1 MFVSK
6 FWTMLLAIA
15 LGIAVG
21 VIFLAR
27 DVVNRERADN
37 AESVL
42 YKEMSK
48 VDVALKL
55 HARSRLDVLLGVTAD
70 PAVRRYLFAA
80 NGSPERASKV
90 RGDLLGVLRKRNE
103 EMGKY
108 KADRL
113 VALDS
118 DGRVVA
124 QVGPNEREHG
134 YVLKGFPAVDW
145 ALRGYLRDD
154 MWKLGNEIFL
164 AAARPVIDQGSYVGV
179 MVHLMKV
186 NDALAGELSPQMQL
200 AFYAGDMMIA
210 VGQPKSEDAA
220 QAQGAV
226 IAEPLDEVKKS
237 EQFTKK
243 GYSHAVR
250 IDSDESG
257 YMAVYGKARGEAS
270 QLGVGYALVVPLEVM
285 GSATEFYEKAA
296 AQDVQALPFVWLIL
310 GVLLATA
317 FGWVW
322 NYLEAQRPA
331 KRLLAHVKSLKDSD
345 PKDQLNVYR
354 FRRRMRKIAMA
365 INELTDYKMKALM
378 ETANV
383 ERPAKSIDAIL
394 GPRGESRVSE
404 ANFKFAGDPGDDI
417 PPPPPAHP
425 NPGRQAPLS
434 GFPGAPPPPK
444 APGAPINGGAVPA
457 VGSEEEQVYFQQI
470 YQEFIGLKSKLGES
484 TDQLTFDRFVGT
496 LRKNRDTLISRYN
509 CAQVKFQVYEKEG
522 KASLKATPVR
532 V

>member
-27 DVVNRERADN
+27 DVVNRERVDN
-37 AESVL
+37 SESVL

-55 HARSRLDVLLGVTAD
+55 HARSRLDVLLGVATD
-70 PAVRRYLFAA
+70 PAVRRYLSAA
-80 NGSPERASKV
+80 NGSSERSSKV

-113 VALDS
+113 LALDA
-118 DGRVVA
+118 DGNVVA
-124 QVGPNEREHG
+124 QVGPNERQHG

-154 MWKLGNEIFL
+154 MWKLGNDVFL
-164 AAARPVIDQGSYVGV
+164 VAARPVIEQGRYAGAV
-179 MVHLMKV
+179 VHLMKV

-210 VGQPKSEDAA
+210 VGKPKSEDAA

-226 IAEPLDEVKKS
+226 IAKPLDEVKKS
-237 EQFTKK
+237 EQFAKK
-243 GYSHAVR
+243 GYSHAIR
-250 IDSDESG
+250 IDSDDSH
-257 YMAVYGKARGEAS
+257 YMAVYGKVRGEAS
-270 QLGVGYALVVPLEVM
+270 RVGVGYALVVPLEMM

-296 AQDVQALPFVWLIL
+296 AQDVQALPFIGIIL
-310 GVLLATA
+310 VVLLATA

-322 NYLEAQRPA
+322 NYLEAQRPT
-331 KRLLAHVKSLKDSD
+331 KRLLAHVRSLKESD

-365 INELTDYKMKALM
+365 INELIDYKIKALM
-378 ETANV
+378 ETANI

-404 ANFKFAGDPGDDI
+404 ANFKFAGYAGDDI
-417 PPPPPAHP
+417 PPPPPAQSDT
-425 NPGRQAPLS
+425 GRPASLGGLGMP
-434 GFPGAPPPPK
+434 APPPAGGS
-444 APGAPINGGAVPA
+444 APMNGGGIPA
-457 VGSEEEQVYFQQI
+457 VGSEEEQAYFHQI
-470 YQEFIGLKSKLGES
+470 YQEFIGLKNRLGES

-509 CAQVKFQVYEKEG
+509 CKQVKFQVYEKDG

-532 V
+532 A